1 MAELVLDEPRL
12 GLLEFNSVGMDVA
25 DISEGQIC
33 GYLRIR
39 TMISQQYTD
48 QIHKNN
54 LAKKGLKEV

>member
-54 LAKKGLKEV
+54 